1 MDFETS
7 GDLIHCGSWSHDGS
21 LLACEKKGRG
31 VDVYLPFRNC
41 EKQEAIHQEQSQLC
55 GRFVY
60 AQEQK
65 LGGSD
70 VMKQEQFGSLDHDR
84 SFFH

>member
-21 LLACEKKGRG
+21 LLACEKKGR
-31 VDVYLPFRNC
+31 DVYSPFKKLREASGDC
-41 EKQEAIHQEQSQLC
+41 YQKQSRR
-55 GRFVY
+55 RFVHTK
-60 AQEQK
+60 EQK

-70 VMKQEQFGSLDHDR
+70 VMKQEQFDFPDHDC
-84 SFFH
+84 